1 VIAPPLADLVE
12 PVSVALKFA
21 IVGVLYLFL
30 AWVARSSVVDLS
42 RGAVGAVAPGVV
54 AGEGLSGGGRGEP
67 RLRVERAIGHHPGDE
82 YDIGQG
88 AVIGR
93 GAQVEIQIE
102 DPYASSR
109 HAGLVRQAGV
119 VIVEDLGSTNGTF
132 LNEEPLVGAQPLQLG
147 DRIRIGDTEFTYLD
161 D

>member
-1 VIAPPLADLVE
+1 MSALPLADLVE
-12 PVSVALKFA
+12 PVSVALKFS

-42 RGAVGAVAPGVV
+42 RASASVASAGGTV
-54 AGEGLSGGGRGEP
+54 ATDGGSRTYGEP

-82 YDIGQG
+82 YDIGAG
-88 AVIGR
+88 AMIGR
-93 GAQVEIQIE
+93 GSHVDIQIE
-102 DPYASSR
+102 DPYASGK
-109 HAGLVRQAGV
+109 HARLARQAGV
-119 VIVEDLGSTNGTF
+119 VIVEDLDSTNGTF
-132 LNEEPLVGAQPLQLG
+132 LNEEPLIGAQPLQLG

>member
-1 VIAPPLADLVE
+1 MNVPVADLVE

-42 RGAVGAVAPGVV
+42 RGAVGALAPGVTRADGGV
-54 AGEGLSGGGRGEP
+54 SGGTGEP

-82 YDIGQG
+82 YDVGPG

-93 GAQVEIQIE
+93 GSQVEIQIE
-102 DPYASSR
+102 DPYASSK
-109 HAGLVRQAGV
+109 HARLVRQAGV
-119 VIVEDLGSTNGTF
+119 VIVEDLDSTNGTF
-132 LNEEPLVGAQPLQLG
+132 LNEEPLLGAQPLQLG
-147 DRIRIGDTEFTYLD
+147 DRIRIGDTEFTYID

>member
-1 VIAPPLADLVE
+1 MIALPVADLVE
-12 PVSVALKFA
+12 PVSVALKFS
-21 IVGVLYLFL
+21 IVGILYLFL

-42 RGAVGAVAPGVV
+42 RGAAGAIAPGAIAEADGV
-54 AGEGLSGGGRGEP
+54 ARTYGEP

-82 YDIGQG
+82 YDVGPG
-88 AVIGR
+88 ATIGR
-93 GAQVEIQIE
+93 GSQVEIQIE
-102 DPYASSR
+102 DPYASGK
-109 HAGLVRQAGV
+109 HARLDRQAGV
-119 VIVEDLGSTNGTF
+119 VIVEDLNSTNGTF